1 MRVREAHRSFKI
13 TPRPTSEGHPWFV
26 TSERRLG
33 LSPPLSSRPGER
45 SRPRRFLVS
54 RQRPKRRAR
63 PIADSQRPQ
72 DTKSLRICAAKNQ
85 PPLSLEDGSGL
96 ENKIGVALAEA
107 MDLKPQYVWSD
118 RPAIYLVRD
127 YLDKKLC
134 DVVIGLDTGDTRVV
148 TSSPYYR
155 SGYVFITRADRDLDI
170 ESWADPR
177 VARLGHVA

>member
-1 MRVREAHRSFKI
+1 MVRNFQ
-13 TPRPTSEGHPWFV
+13 TPTRIVAAAIFASWGAVAAAAF
-26 TSERRLG
+26 LG
-33 LSPPLSSRPGER
+33 LPSETEAAPP
-45 SRPRRFLVS
+45 
-54 RQRPKRRAR
+54 R

-170 ESWADPR
+170 EFWADPR
-177 VARLGHVA
+177 VARLGHVAVTFRLAGRGSPEGQGSL